1 MVLLN
6 MIHPVHGNI
15 LTADTEALVNT
26 VNTQGIMGKGI
37 ALQFKRA
44 FPDNYKAYKK
54 VCDNNELQPGKMFVF
69 DRHTFTNPRYII
81 NFPTKVHWRSPSRYE
96 YIESGLQALVKEI
109 KSRAIRSI
117 AIPPL
122 GSGLGGLEWDKVRAL
137 IETALA
143 GLHNIAVYLYE
154 PSGAPK
160 PENMVNRTRKPNMTH
175 GRASL
180 LLLMD
185 SYAVPGYDYRLSLLE
200 VQKLMYFMQ
209 ASGENLKLGFTKGA
223 YGPYAD
229 NLRHVLNHIEGHFIS
244 GFGDGKNKPDVELHI
259 KDRKYINEANAFLH
273 RYPETRAN
281 LKRVQHLIQ
290 GFETPF
296 GMELLSSVHWVCV
309 HEDFVDKNDINTVTK
324 AVFDWN
330 ECKRKFF
337 KSEQIRIAWEHLKRE
352 EWLVHRKC

>member
-1 MVLLN
+1 
-6 MIHPVHGNI
+6 MIHLVQGNI
-15 LTADTEALVNT
+15 INADAEALVNT
-26 VNTQGIMGKGI
+26 VNTQGVMGKGI

-54 VCDNNELQPGKMFVF
+54 VCDRNELQPGKLFVF

-81 NFPTKVHWRSPSRYE
+81 NFPTKVHWRSNSRYE

-109 KSRAIRSI
+109 KERAIQSI

-122 GSGLGGLEWDKVRAL
+122 GSGLGGLEWERVRAL
-137 IETALA
+137 IETALT
-143 GLHNIAVYLYE
+143 GLQNVAVHLYE

-160 PENMVNRTRKPNMTH
+160 PESMVNCTHKPNMTH

-209 ASGENLKLGFTKGA
+209 QSGENLKLDFAKGA

-259 KDRKYINEANAFLH
+259 TDRKYINEASTFLN
-273 RYPETRAN
+273 RYPETLAN
-281 LKRVQHLIQ
+281 LKRVQSLIQ

-296 GMELLSSVHWVCV
+296 GMELLSSVHWVCDR
-309 HEDFVDKNDINTVTK
+309 EKSVDKNDIDAVTK

-330 ECKRKFF
+330 ERKRNFF
-337 KSEQIRIAWEHLKRE
+337 KPEQIRIAWEALIRE
-352 EWLVHRKC
+352 GWIEK